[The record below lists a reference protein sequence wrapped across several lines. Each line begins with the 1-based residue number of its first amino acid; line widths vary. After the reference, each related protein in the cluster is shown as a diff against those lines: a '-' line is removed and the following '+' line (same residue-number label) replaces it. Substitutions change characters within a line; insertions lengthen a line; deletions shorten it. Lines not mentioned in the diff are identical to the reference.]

1 MEFKIKKEIIYQGLS
16 KIQGI
21 TGKKTNIPITSNV
34 FVTADD
40 GHLSIIATDLEIAF
54 HGKYKA
60 EILSS
65 GSGVIPSRKLYE
77 IIKDFPSNLLVFKEL
92 ENKWIQIADKDVEYN
107 IVGMDPNDFPGL
119 PDVEGAEL
127 FEMDVHVLRDMI
139 EKTIYAVLSDEAR
152 PHLAG
157 VFFETIDKGD
167 ERRLRMVSTDGHRLS
182 KIDQSMEKEQYVAL
196 EKGVI
201 IPKSGIIEVLR
212 LLEGGGK
219 VHIGFK
225 DRNFIVRKDSEG
237 LIIRLIEG
245 EFPDYDLVIPKK
257 NEGELRVKKEV
268 FVMMLKR
275 MSILS
280 SDKYR
285 SVSCKINNKEMEA
298 KTTNPDIGESREV
311 IPVSYNGDEIE
322 IAFNP
327 RYFIDAIATMKSEE
341 LIIRLSDEAT
351 PCLLEGDNDPNF
363 LSVIMPMRV

>member
-1 MEFKIKKEIIYQGLS
+1 MEFKIKKEIIYQALS

-34 FVTADD
+34 LVKADD

-54 HGKYKA
+54 HGTYEA
-60 EILSS
+60 EILSA
-65 GSGVIPSRKLYE
+65 GSSVIPSRKFYE
-77 IIKDFPSNLLVFKEL
+77 IIKDFPSNLLILKEL
-92 ENKWIQIADKDVEYN
+92 ENRWIQIADKKVEYN
-107 IVGMDPNDFPGL
+107 IVGMDPNDFPRL
-119 PDVEGAEL
+119 PDVEGIEL
-127 FEMDVHVLRDMI
+127 FEMDVYVLRDMI

-157 VFFETIDKGD
+157 VFLETVDKGD
-167 ERRLRMVSTDGHRLS
+167 ERILRMVSTDGHRLS
-182 KIDQSMEKEQYVAL
+182 KIDYSMEKEEHL
-196 EKGVI
+196 TLKEGVI

-212 LLEGGGK
+212 LLEGGGRVK
-219 VHIGFK
+219 IGFK
-225 DRNFIVRKDSEG
+225 DSNFIVRKDSEG
-237 LIIRLIEG
+237 LIIRLVEG

-257 NEGELRVKKEV
+257 NKGELRVEKEV

-285 SVSCKINNKEMEA
+285 SVTCKIDNKEMET

-311 IPVSYNGDEIE
+311 IPVSYNGEEIE

-327 RYFIDAIATMKSEE
+327 RYFIDAIGTMKSQE
-341 LIIRLSDEAT
+341 LIIKLGDEAT
-351 PCLLEGDNDPNF
+351 PCLLEGENDPNF